1 MMSEFIKLTKIY
13 RPHSNIKIM
22 AKERHDP
29 LYIKPELIATVTVE
43 TYEGRP
49 NTTMVRSYHSYGFL
63 GTKNFELG
71 RMYAVKESPEEV
83 MALIEQT
90 NTTKGVM

>member
-1 MMSEFIKLTKIY
+1 MSGFIKLTEIY

-29 LYIKPELIATVTVE
+29 LYIKPELVATITVE

-49 NTTMVRSYHSYGFL
+49 NTTMVRSYHSHGSPL
-63 GTKNFELG
+63 GLKQFELG
-71 RMYAVKESPEEV
+71 RMYAVKETPEEV
-83 MALIEQT
+83 MALIESGD
-90 NTTKGVM
+90 TTKGVV